1 MKSFLAALLI
11 AVPALAN
18 AYTWDQTID
27 FNPAPKITLTSPFS
41 FSHDLTTEGFN
52 YDLDNISSYKL
63 TLSMHNDNGMI
74 DYVTIDQPGLFNDT
88 TTLLLNWTVASVNTG
103 TSVEGLWSL
112 NDDGTLAVTIKS
124 IFGSFFLDSS
134 TLVAE
139 GKQGQTAAVPEPAS
153 IALLAVGLIGI
164 AVMRRAARSA

>member
-1 MKSFLAALLI
+1 MKSLLAALLI

-27 FNPAPKITLTSPFS
+27 FNPAPQVSLLAPFS
-41 FSHDLTTEGFN
+41 FSHDLTDVGFN
-52 YDLDNISSYKL
+52 YDLDTISSYKL
-63 TLSMHNDNGMI
+63 TLSMHNDKGMV

-88 TTLLLNWTVASVNTG
+88 TTLLLNWTVATVNTG

-112 NDDGTLAVTIKS
+112 NDDGTLAITVKS

-134 TLVAE
+134 QLVAE
-139 GKQGQTAAVPEPAS
+139 GTQGQSSNVPEPAS

>member
-11 AVPALAN
+11 TLPALAN
-18 AYTWDQTID
+18 AYTWDETIN
-27 FNPAPKITLTSPFS
+27 FTPAPQISLFSPFS
-41 FSHDLTTEGFN
+41 FSHDLTTDGFN
-52 YDLDNISSYKL
+52 YNSDYVTSYKL
-63 TLSMHNDNGMI
+63 TLSLHNDNGMV
-74 DYVTIDQPGLFNDT
+74 DYVTIDQPGLFGDT
-88 TTLLLNWTVASVNTG
+88 STLLLNWTVASVNTG
-103 TSVEGLWSL
+103 TSLEGLWSL
-112 NDDGTLAVTIKS
+112 NDNGTLAITVKS

-139 GKQGQTAAVPEPAS
+139 GRKGQVSNVPEPAS

>member
-27 FNPAPKITLTSPFS
+27 FNPAPQITLLSPFS
-41 FSHDLTTEGFN
+41 FSHDLTTDGFN
-52 YDLDNISSYKL
+52 YNTDYISSYKM
-63 TLSMHNDNGMI
+63 TLSLHNDKGMI
-74 DYVTIDQPGLFNDT
+74 DYVTIDQPGLFSDT
-88 TTLLLNWTVASVNTG
+88 TTLLLNWSVATVNTG

-112 NDDGTLAVTIKS
+112 NKDGTLAITVKS

-134 TLVAE
+134 TLVA
-139 GKQGQTAAVPEPAS
+139 QGTKAPTAAVPEPAS

>member
-27 FNPAPKITLTSPFS
+27 FNPAPQVTLFSPFS
-41 FSHDLTTEGFN
+41 FSHDLTDVGFN
-52 YDLDNISSYKL
+52 YNLDNITGYKL
-63 TLSMHNDNGMI
+63 TLSMHNDRGMI

-112 NDDGTLAVTIKS
+112 NDDGTLAITVKS

-134 TLVAE
+134 TLVAQ
-139 GKQGQTAAVPEPAS
+139 GTKGQTANVPEPAS

-164 AVMRRAARSA
+164 AVMRRAARAA